1 MMGDN
6 PTTRIDLTANAGKD
20 GRKENP
26 MTQAQKDKTMD
37 RAVNIAAII
46 VTALVTG
53 AVAWGATA
61 QRVSYVEREISDIRP
76 ILMRIDRTLS
86 AMEQCARETERRLER
101 LEQ

>member
-1 MMGDN
+1 
-6 PTTRIDLTANAGKD
+6 
-20 GRKENP
+20 

-61 QRVSYVEREISDIRP
+61 QRVSYVEKEISDIRP

-86 AMEQCARETERRLER
+86 AMEQSSRETSRRLDR
-101 LEQ
+101 LEK